1 MAYVLIG
8 LRCRSINR
16 KLAGYKFGGGKHDI
30 ERSLLVSPGSPQTL
44 QDLRDDC
51 TNTGS
56 GSGLPLLEQR
66 TVARQIT
73 LLETIGTTCSSI
85 LVLLASLT
93 VVEQIS

>member
-1 MAYVLIG
+1 MLIG
-8 LRCRSINR
+8 LCCRSINR
-16 KLAGYKFGGGKHDI
+16 KLAGYKFGGGGKHDI

-73 LLETIGTTCSSI
+73 LLETIGTTCTSI
-85 LVLLASLT
+85 LLLFTSLT